1 MWPHVLSQ
9 VQGFRLSSKAELR
22 FNEVPLISCFR
33 FSGVA
38 AFNFYAVP
46 IFQESFG
53 NEGLRLNPHLAAV
66 ITGTVQ
72 LLASALSGLLS
83 DLIGRLPLLLL
94 SSFLM
99 STALA
104 AFGFYSFYKDIIASY
119 VTFSDWIPLLCVL
132 TFASAFSLGPNPIS
146 WLLVGEMFPLEYR
159 GLGSSLTTAFSYI
172 CAFVGVKTFVDLQ
185 EGLGLHGTFWTY
197 AIISALGFLFAL
209 VFVPETKGQNL
220 DEMMPKTSILVPNNN
235 NSSNNSSASSDSTES
250 HSTYIHSTSR
260 YV

>member
-1 MWPHVLSQ
+1 M
-9 VQGFRLSSKAELR
+9 
-22 FNEVPLISCFR
+22 
-33 FSGVA
+33 A

-53 NEGLRLNPHLAAV
+53 SDVWLNPHLAAV

-83 DLIGRLPLLLL
+83 DFIGRLPLLLL

-99 STALA
+99 SAALA
-104 AFGFYSFYKDIIASY
+104 AFGFYSFYKDIICDY
-119 VTFSDWIPLLCVL
+119 VAFSDWIPLLCVL
-132 TFASAFSLGPNPIS
+132 TFAAAFSLGPNPIS

-159 GLGSSLTTAFSYI
+159 GIGSSLTTAFSYI

-185 EGLGLHGTFWTY
+185 EAVGLHGTFWTY
-197 AIISALGFLFAL
+197 AIISALGFLFA
-209 VFVPETKGQNL
+209 VIFVPETKGQNL
-220 DEMMPKTSILVPNNN
+220 DEMNPKSSILAPNNN
-235 NSSNNSSASSDSTES
+235 VKNANLTQSHQHHAHIYSNS
-250 HSTYIHSTSR
+250 SR

>member
-1 MWPHVLSQ
+1 MKSLS
-9 VQGFRLSSKAELR
+9 LS
-22 FNEVPLISCFR
+22 FR

-53 NEGLRLNPHLAAV
+53 NDGLFLNPHLAAV

-209 VFVPETKGQNL
+209 VFVPETKGIDL
-220 DEMMPKTSILVPNNN
+220 DEMMPKTRILVPNNN
-235 NSSNNSSASSDSTES
+235 STNSNNNSTNHPES
-250 HSTYIHSTSR
+250 HSSYHSSSSR